1 MERKK
6 EKRRRGGD
14 GGRERRVISALVV
27 PHCRQ
32 RTGKTNKSNDDDD
45 SKKMKNDFS
54 VYVTEDGEQNL
65 CNIIQTYRRV
75 VWFCFFFVFSLC
87 FFPYSFKL
95 CFYVKLISAREKAK
109 ASLEGIAY
117 GLFQAQI
124 YYLELN

>member
-6 EKRRRGGD
+6 EKRRRRRGED
-14 GGRERRVISALVV
+14 GGRERRVISALEV

-45 SKKMKNDFS
+45 SKKMKNDFP

-75 VWFCFFFVFSLC
+75 VWFCFVFLR

-95 CFYVKLISAREKAK
+95 CFYVKLISAREKAR
-109 ASLEGIAY
+109 
-117 GLFQAQI
+117 QALRESHMGFSKCKYI
-124 YYLELN
+124 ILN